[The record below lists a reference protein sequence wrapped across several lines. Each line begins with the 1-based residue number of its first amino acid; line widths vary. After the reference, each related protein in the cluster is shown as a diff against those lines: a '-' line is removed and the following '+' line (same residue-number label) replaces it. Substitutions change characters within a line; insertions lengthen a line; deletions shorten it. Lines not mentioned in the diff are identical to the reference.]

1 MILTIKDLQQKTYE
15 VLKMANREN
24 EAIKIKTNGK
34 YVAIINDE
42 TINKIKKT
50 MKIKGLEWYTT

>member
-15 VLKMANREN
+15 VLKMAKRED
-24 EAIKIKTNGK
+24 EAIKIETDGK

-42 TINKIKKT
+42 TINKIKKI
-50 MKIKGLEWYTT
+50 MKIKGLE

>member
-1 MILTIKDLQQKTYE
+1 MILTIKDLQQKTHE

-50 MKIKGLEWYTT
+50 MKIKGLE

>member
-24 EAIKIKTNGK
+24 EAIQIKTEGK
-34 YVAIINDE
+34 YVALINEE
-42 TINKIKKT
+42 TINKIKKI
-50 MKIKGLEWYTT
+50 MKIKGLE

>member
-1 MILTIKDLQQKTYE
+1 MILTVKDLQQKTYE

-24 EAIKIKTNGK
+24 EAIKIKTDGK

-50 MKIKGLEWYTT
+50 MKIKGLE